1 MSSILEKRVLFKNI
15 VSSLEK
21 MFFLNA
27 FLLEK
32 GLFSGTSSQ
41 RFKEKG
47 LFFSSENISE
57 RGNFLI

>member
-21 MFFLNA
+21 R
-27 FLLEK
+27 
-32 GLFSGTSSQ
+32 LFSGTSSQ